1 MAKLFDIL
9 SQIAREKKTESQIK
23 EETVEER
30 KEESTVVG
38 EEAKHTST
46 VEGNPKITEEI
57 SQNPQAEKESK
68 SLQKQI
74 KALDTISKSN
84 TKPEIKTQAS
94 IASVKLN
101 LLYTEITTEL
111 AQGKAI
117 PDSKLREIK
126 QKRAEVESRSTETAP
141 VVLLAKTIVNA
152 TDRLSQAEDGQVDE
166 EKFERNLGTIVNK
179 LAVEDTT
186 ISKDGK
192 KVDIESLKTKLN
204 QLSSGKISEER
215 LEQISTDTRLGLV
228 INALERKVI
237 TIEDIQEDLFIA
249 LSREGEDTEKNETN
263 EDGETDENNLL
274 LTEIIQ
280 SELHIMAE
288 RIESD
293 EFSAVKQR
301 LAMATPFIDLILSRV
316 GNSQITEDHIDF
328 IFAQFNLLKEQ
339 AEQRLEKSDPSIN
352 TTENT
357 ERNENKP
364 LNPNIMKNYEN
375 AEITREAYKRIVIE
389 RNQQALK
396 QQEVRLRG
404 LEQDIELSQKLESF
418 RGTLSLIESPAEKA
432 QRIIEFISEQNK
444 DKEANDAL
452 KIHLIEEIK
461 QKVVESRNKRGES
474 VDIPIEMTG
483 EIDISL
489 DEESGYHVLYFKNK
503 DDFKNLTQS
512 SGNEIGA
519 AYKLGSVYLICDDG
533 TFDRENEG
541 IALEG
546 NNDSNISTRK
556 IPSLK
561 SIAHHEI
568 VHLEFDDTRKV
579 HIERETIFTAQK
591 ILNLLTK
598 EQQNLTPDDQTQ
610 LLERITTSLKTQ
622 NGELFADIGDI
633 KDQSIATKIRLLS
646 EHHSKKIKELMAV
659 ENDSGR
665 KYLQVEELSAEI
677 SDKMVATGGKLT
689 LDAIGIGTK
698 DTFSIWRETTL
709 DNTESNNSIDR
720 FNTHN
725 IEAINMLR
733 IINQAIPENY
743 SEEERQ
749 ELMDKWARRIMQ
761 FEEFNTTNTLSFI
774 FDMVVHDGIDL
785 SGKFQPKVDIAQ
797 TSDTNESKY
806 LQLASRYVNGS
817 FKYNHVLEQFSQG
830 KLQGKTPEEIE
841 VLITSIFTI
850 YSSVVAQGLED
861 TTDIKSIQDRAV
873 ENDLFKFASRA
884 FYDQVIGL
892 HKREGRVGHPYSA
905 AWPGGI
911 NYILE
916 GLGLKVKD
924 VAEKGWLAKW
934 GTDPATGK
942 RTLLTGYDASLM
954 PVKPWNSLPFGLGEN
969 STWVKRFQNL
979 FKKVFGINLVNE
991 SITNSH
997 YRQRTGESQLTMDIQ
1012 DIHSSMVE
1020 LISERL
1026 QKTKHYSDAMQ
1037 IYNMFYDRIGI
1048 AHFEGGKM
1056 TIAHK
1061 GLTERR
1067 NRYLS
1072 RHLYAPT
1079 NRAGV
1084 LTGSRSVGVEFG
1096 YDLYEDLVQRGYSG
1110 LDLHLLMEAQNENQV
1125 MIDSAGTR
1133 TTFNAY
1139 THPLPLGV
1147 ITETTAERTKM
1158 MRFGGEAV
1166 SIDPAGMVD
1175 YIAQGKRFDDIS
1187 KFIMELQL
1195 DSYYNQLSSGV
1206 TDIDKMRIYSMED
1219 VIKAIEKIDNL
1230 GTGITGATDS
1240 VENWNKTKSEVTLE
1254 FGGKSKTFSRAD
1266 LKEYVRCFY
1275 YGKTYEAMALGIYG
1289 EEQVVRLNDF
1299 DSTGLAT
1306 GDIYFEIIEGHGIG
1320 SEEEKNFKV
1329 QSFIDQWNAISS
1341 DTIEKSY
1348 NKINPPPAP
1357 QYNTLSTIAQ
1367 NAYILTYQQQ
1377 FIDEFQKYGLIIKLK
1392 NLADIPRELHPSPGG
1407 GMSVAGEIALN
1418 ELTSYR
1424 KRGKD
1429 IAIRL
1434 PGYQAPQIIKARDG
1448 LTKDEMNLEFGDFV
1462 QNDAGLGTADPD
1474 AFTLA
1479 NIKPK
1484 LINAVED
1491 VIETKDVVSAEYFYL
1506 RQLMAQAEDYTQK
1519 SSANKEKWLG
1529 IAKATMLFRWVHT
1542 GLTLAAL
1549 LTFPPALAG
1558 LFLNPIALGLLLAN
1572 YFLIGNWLTRTG
1584 ELWGKRK
1591 TSGIQATNKLKEL
1604 EPAFEKAFFDPKFSL
1619 GPEADRLYQ
1628 LLKVAEDVLKG
1639 ALVTSV
1645 DNPDNYLAE
1654 LLKTTA
1660 DTGKKMATP

>member
-1 MAKLFDIL
+1 MAKLFNIL
-9 SQIAREKKTESQIK
+9 SKIASK
-23 EETVEER
+23 EETEPQTGEGTAKGEQIEETVAKTPVV
-30 KEESTVVG
+30 KE
-38 EEAKHTST
+38 
-46 VEGNPKITEEI
+46 NPKITEEV

-74 KALDTISKSN
+74 KALDTISQSN

-94 IASVKLN
+94 IASIKLN

-117 PDSKLREIK
+117 PDSKLKEIR
-126 QKRAEVESRSTETAP
+126 QKRAEVESNGTETAP
-141 VVLLAKTIVNA
+141 VVLLAKTIVKTA
-152 TDRLSQAEDGQVDE
+152 DRLSQAKDGQVDE
-166 EKFERNLGTIVNK
+166 EKFDDNLGTIVEK
-179 LAVEDTT
+179 LAVKDMS
-186 ISKDGK
+186 ISKEK
-192 KVDIESLKTKLN
+192 KEESIESLKTKLN
-204 QLSSGKISEER
+204 QLSNGEISEEK
-215 LEQISTDTRLGLV
+215 LKQISKDTRLEF
-228 INALERKVI
+228 IIYALEREAI
-237 TIEDIQEDLFIA
+237 TTEDIQEDLFA
-249 LSREGEDTEKNETN
+249 TLSKESKGIEKNETN
-263 EDGETDENNLL
+263 EDGEKDENNLL

-301 LAMATPFIDLILSRV
+301 LAMATPLIDLILSRV
-316 GNSQITEDHIDF
+316 DNSQITEDHIDF
-328 IFAQFNLLKEQ
+328 IFAQFNLLTEQ
-339 AEQRLEKSDPSIN
+339 AEQRLEKLNSDTN
-352 TTENT
+352 TTEST
-357 ERNENKP
+357 KGNENKA

-375 AEITREAYKRIVIE
+375 AEITRKAYKRIVTE
-389 RNQQALK
+389 RNQQALE
-396 QQEVRLRG
+396 QQEIRLRG
-404 LEQDIELSQKLESF
+404 LEQDPKLSQNLESF
-418 RGTLSLIESPAEKA
+418 RDTLSLIESPVEKA
-432 QRIIEFISEQNK
+432 QKIIEFISDQSK
-444 DKEANDAL
+444 DKEANEAL

-461 QKVVESRNKRGES
+461 QKVVENRNKRGES
-474 VDIPIEMTG
+474 VDIQIEMTG

-503 DDFKNLTQS
+503 EDFKNLTQS
-512 SGNEIGA
+512 SGNEVGA
-519 AYKLGSVYLICDDG
+519 AYKLGGVYLICDDG
-533 TFDRENEG
+533 TFDRESEG
-541 IALEG
+541 IALDV
-546 NNDSNISTRK
+546 NSDSNISTRK

-591 ILNLLTK
+591 ILNLVTK
-598 EQQNLTPDDQTQ
+598 ERQDLTPDNQVL
-610 LLERITTSLKTQ
+610 LLEQIITSLKTQ
-622 NGELFADIGDI
+622 NGELPAEIGSI
-633 KDQSIATKIRLLS
+633 KDQSITTKIRLLS
-646 EHHSKKIKELMAV
+646 EYHSKKIKELMAV
-659 ENDSGR
+659 ENDDGR

-677 SDKMVATGGKLT
+677 SDKIVTTGGKLT
-689 LDAIGIGTK
+689 LDAIGIGTQE
-698 DTFSIWRETTL
+698 TFSIWREPTL
-709 DNTESNNSIDR
+709 DNTESDNPIDR
-720 FNTHN
+720 FNIHN

-733 IINQAIPENY
+733 VINRAIPENY
-743 SEEERQ
+743 NEEERQ

-797 TSDTNESKY
+797 TSGTNESKY
-806 LQLASRYVNGS
+806 LQLASRHVNGS
-817 FKYNHVLEQFSQG
+817 FKYNHVLDQFSKG
-830 KLQGKTPEEIE
+830 ELQGKTLEEIE
-841 VLITSIFTI
+841 TLMTSVFTI

-861 TTDIKSIQDRAV
+861 TTDIKSVQDRAV

-892 HKREGRVGHPYSA
+892 HKKEGRVGHPYSA

-924 VAEKGWLAKW
+924 VTEKGLLAKW
-934 GTDPATGK
+934 GTDPVTGK

-954 PVKPWNSLPFGLGEN
+954 PVKPWNNLPFGLGEN

-997 YRQRTGESQLTMDIQ
+997 YRRRTGESQLTMDIQ

-1026 QKTKHYSDAMQ
+1026 QKTKHYSDSMQ
-1037 IYNMFYDRIGI
+1037 IYNMFYDRVGI

-1067 NRYLS
+1067 NKYLS
-1072 RHLYAPT
+1072 RHLYAQT
-1079 NRAGV
+1079 NRAGL
-1084 LTGSRSVGVEFG
+1084 LTGSRSVGVELG
-1096 YDLYEDLVQRGYSG
+1096 YDLYEDLVKRGYSG

-1125 MIDSAGTR
+1125 MIDSVGTR

-1166 SIDPAGMVD
+1166 SSDPTGMAD

-1187 KFIMELQL
+1187 RFIMELQL

-1206 TDIDKMRIYSMED
+1206 TDIDKMHIYSMED

-1254 FGGKSKTFSRAD
+1254 FGGKNKTFSRAD

-1299 DSTGLAT
+1299 DSTSLATGLAT
-1306 GDIYFEIIEGHGIG
+1306 GDIYFEIVEGHGIS
-1320 SEEEKNFKV
+1320 SEEEKNLKV
-1329 QSFIDQWNAISS
+1329 QSFIDQWN
-1341 DTIEKSY
+1341 TITPGMIEQSY
-1348 NKINPPPAP
+1348 DRIYGASA
-1357 QYNTLSTIAQ
+1357 YTGLTSAQ
-1367 NAYILTYQQQ
+1367 KDAYILTYQQQ
-1377 FIDEFQKYGLIIKLK
+1377 FINTFQQYGLIIKLK
-1392 NLADIPRELHPSPGG
+1392 NLADIPKELHPTPGG

-1434 PGYQAPQIIKARDG
+1434 PGYQVPQIVKARDG
-1448 LTKDEMNLEFGDFV
+1448 LTKDEMNLEFGDFI

-1529 IAKATMLFRWVHT
+1529 IAKATMFFRWIHT

-1549 LTFPPALAG
+1549 LAFPPALAG
-1558 LFLNPIALGLLLAN
+1558 LFINPIALGLLLAN
-1572 YFLIGNWLTRTG
+1572 YFLIGNWLTRMG

-1604 EPAFEKAFFDPKFSL
+1604 EPAFEKAFFNPKFSL

-1645 DNPDNYLAE
+1645 DNPNNYLEE
-1654 LLKTTA
+1654 LLKITA

>member
-9 SQIAREKKTESQIK
+9 SKIASREETEPQTGEGTAEGEKI
-23 EETVEER
+23 EETVAKTPVV
-30 KEESTVVG
+30 KE
-38 EEAKHTST
+38 
-46 VEGNPKITEEI
+46 NPKITEEI

-74 KALDTISKSN
+74 KALDTISQSN

-94 IASVKLN
+94 IASIKLN

-117 PDSKLREIK
+117 PDSKLKEIR
-126 QKRAEVESRSTETAP
+126 QKRAEVESSGTETAP
-141 VVLLAKTIVNA
+141 VVLLAKTIVKTA
-152 TDRLSQAEDGQVDE
+152 DRLSQAQDGQVDE
-166 EKFERNLGTIVNK
+166 EKFEENLGTIVEK
-179 LAVEDTT
+179 LAVKDMT
-186 ISKDGK
+186 ISQEK
-192 KVDIESLKTKLN
+192 KEAGIEGLKTKLN
-204 QLSSGKISEER
+204 QLSNGEISEEK
-215 LEQISTDTRLGLV
+215 LKQISEDTRLEL
-228 INALERKVI
+228 IIYALEREAI
-237 TIEDIQEDLFIA
+237 TTEDIQEDLFTI

-263 EDGETDENNLL
+263 EDEGKDENNLL
-274 LTEIIQ
+274 LTEIIRR
-280 SELHIMAE
+280 ELHTMAE

-301 LAMATPFIDLILSRV
+301 LAMATPLIDLMLSSV
-316 GNSQITEDHIDF
+316 DPSQITEDHIDF
-328 IFAQFNLLKEQ
+328 IFAQFNLLTEQ
-339 AEQRLEKSDPSIN
+339 AKQRLEKADSDTED
-352 TTENT
+352 TTRSES
-357 ERNENKP
+357 KI
-364 LNPNIMKNYEN
+364 LNPNIIKNYEN

-389 RNQQALK
+389 CNQQALK
-396 QQEVRLRG
+396 QQEIRLRG

-432 QRIIEFISEQNK
+432 QKIIEFISEQNK
-444 DKEANDAL
+444 DKEADEAL
-452 KIHLIEEIK
+452 KIHLIDEIK
-461 QKVVESRNKRGES
+461 QKVVESRSKKGES
-474 VDIPIEMTG
+474 VDIQIEMTG
-483 EIDISL
+483 EIDISP
-489 DEESGYHVLYFKNK
+489 DQESGYYVLYFKNRE
-503 DDFKNLTQS
+503 DFKNLTQS

-519 AYKLGSVYLICDDG
+519 AYKLGNVYLICDDG
-533 TFDRENEG
+533 TFDRESEG
-541 IALEG
+541 IALKG
-546 NNDSNISTRK
+546 TNNSNISTRK

-598 EQQNLTPDDQTQ
+598 ERQNLTPDDQTQ
-610 LLERITTSLKTQ
+610 LFERIITSLKTQ

-633 KDQSIATKIRLLS
+633 KDKSIATKIQSLS
-646 EHHSKKIKELMAV
+646 KYHSKKIKELMAV
-659 ENDSGR
+659 ENDDGR

-677 SDKMVATGGKLT
+677 SDKMVSTGGKLT

-698 DTFSIWRETTL
+698 ETFSIWRETTL
-709 DNTESNNSIDR
+709 GNTESNSSIDR
-720 FNTHN
+720 FNIHN

-797 TSDTNESKY
+797 TSGTNESKY

-817 FKYNHVLEQFSQG
+817 FKYNHVLDQFSKG
-830 KLQGKTPEEIE
+830 ELQGKTLEEVE
-841 VLITSIFTI
+841 ALITSVFTI
-850 YSSVVAQGLED
+850 YSSVVAQGLEN
-861 TTDIKSIQDRAV
+861 TTDIKSVQDRAV

-892 HKREGRVGHPYSA
+892 HKKEGRIGHPYSA

-934 GTDPATGK
+934 GTDPTTGK
-942 RTLLTGYDASLM
+942 RTLLTGYNASLV

-969 STWVKRFQNL
+969 PTWVKRFQNL
-979 FKKVFGINLVNE
+979 FKRIFGINLVNE

-997 YRQRTGESQLTMDIQ
+997 FRQRTGESQLTMDIQ
-1012 DIHSSMVE
+1012 DMHSLMVE

-1037 IYNMFYDRIGI
+1037 IYNMFYDRVGI

-1079 NRAGV
+1079 NRAGL
-1084 LTGSRSVGVEFG
+1084 LTGSRSGGIELG

-1125 MIDSAGTR
+1125 MIDSTGTR

-1166 SIDPAGMVD
+1166 SRDPAGMAD

-1195 DSYYNQLSSGV
+1195 DSYYNQVSSGV

-1254 FGGKSKTFSRAD
+1254 FGGKNKTFSRAD

-1275 YGKTYEAMALGIYG
+1275 YGKTYEAMALGICG
-1289 EEQVVRLNDF
+1289 EEQVVRLKDF
-1299 DSTGLAT
+1299 NSTSFSTGLAT
-1306 GDIYFEIIEGHGIG
+1306 SEIYFEIIEGYGIG

-1329 QSFIDQWNAISS
+1329 QSFIDQWN
-1341 DTIEKSY
+1341 TITPDVIEQSY
-1348 NKINPPPAP
+1348 DKIYGASK
-1357 QYNTLSTIAQ
+1357 YIGLTTAQ
-1367 NAYILTYQQQ
+1367 KDAYILTYQQK
-1377 FIDEFQKYGLIIKLK
+1377 FIDEFQKHGLIIKLK
-1392 NLADIPRELHPSPGG
+1392 NLADIPRELHPTPGG

-1434 PGYQAPQIIKARDG
+1434 PGYQTPQIIKARDG

-1462 QNDAGLGTADPD
+1462 QNDVGLGTADPD

-1529 IAKATMLFRWVHT
+1529 IAKATMFFRWIHT

-1549 LTFPPALAG
+1549 LAFPPALAG
-1558 LFLNPIALGLLLAN
+1558 LFINPVALGLLLAN
-1572 YFLIGNWLTRTG
+1572 YFLIGNWLTRIG

-1654 LLKTTA
+1654 LLKITA
-1660 DTGKKMATP
+1660 DTGKKMAAP